1 MIEMVLGRIPPGFIQ
16 LCAVLALLIPW
27 LTYWVNRR
35 IHELGDPPW
44 MMEELPQSSEEE
56 DG

>member
-1 MIEMVLGRIPPGFIQ
+1 MIEIFLGRIPPGFIQ
-16 LCAVLALLIPW
+16 FCAVFALLIPW

-44 MMEELPQSSEEE
+44 MKEELPQSSEE